1 MKTKLILLQILIT
14 TVIICLPSLLHA
26 QPGSGGGDVQDN
38 APVDGGLSLLVAA
51 GIGYGAKKIREKRK
65 NRMLNSKSE

>member
-14 TVIICLPSLLHA
+14 VVIIFLPSLVHA
-26 QPGSGGGDVQDN
+26 DPGGGGGDVQDN
-38 APVDGGLSLLVAA
+38 APIDGGLSLLVAA